1 MLRTSN
7 IIYFVFIFIP
17 SLFGQGTI
25 NNGEIGDPFIEYFS
39 SKDYKASYQ
48 NWCVIQDKKGLMYF
62 GNTEGVLEYDGA
74 SWRLIKTPNNSVV
87 RSLSMDEEGRIYV
100 AASSDFGYLAPDST
114 GRLQFVSLLKFLEKK
129 HQEFGDV
136 WDVVTSSQ
144 GIYFKTRDLI
154 FRLNENKIKVFESV
168 NSFRLYKINNEVFT
182 RNDGIGLMKI
192 SGDSLILIPD
202 GEHFAKIGVFD
213 MLPFGNNILI
223 TTSVNGLF
231 LYNGITFS
239 EFKTEADSFF
249 RNNRIYNACILEDEN
264 IAFATMRGGV
274 AIINKK
280 GELLRI
286 INSKSGLNSD
296 IIYDLV
302 SDHQGGLW
310 LAMAE
315 GISRLE
321 SSPTFTILNKKNTG
335 NNSLS
340 SLYRFQ
346 YKLYGSNSLG
356 LFYLDESES
365 KFIPIEDIGSGG
377 SNFITIDNK
386 LFASSNDGI
395 YQVDNKNIAKK
406 LFDFEI
412 PSLYQSNIDSTIIYV
427 VYRIGLAVLKY
438 NKGRLKLI
446 KDSSPIS
453 DEMAYLVEDS
463 DGSIWIKTYY
473 GGVVHLKNYYEKLFN
488 ASDKNTIEINRYTK
502 NDRLPNEQYDI
513 YSIDGKILFATDSG
527 LYNFDSESNSFIT
540 DYTLGEQFADST
552 HSIQQLIQDRK
563 GDLWILTKTKSGK
576 ELGKAIKQNEGK
588 YLWQPERRFNYLD
601 LSIVFTIK
609 ADFDPK
615 TNKEILWISTD
626 EGLIKYDPLIDKNY
640 DKKFQTFIRSI
651 TAYNDSI
658 IYNGSAVDSLIGKT
672 ILSFNDN
679 NIRFQFSAASYAK
692 SKSNMFQ
699 YFLEGN
705 DDNWS
710 QWSSATI
717 KEYTNLAGGNYK
729 FRVRS
734 KNIYG
739 VIGSEDTFAFTVLNP
754 WYLSW
759 WAYVLYAVCLIGIL
773 YLIRRFEL
781 KRLKRKHRLQLEHSE
796 FESLK
801 NLDQMKSHFFA
812 NISHEFRTPLTLILG
827 QIESVMSSH
836 IEIKEKGKLQVAN
849 RNARRL
855 LTLINQLLDLSKLES
870 GSMELKADQHNI
882 VSFLKSLFYSF
893 ESLAELQ
900 KITLKFESELENIP
914 VVFDPDKM
922 EKIFYNLLSNAFKFT
937 AANDE
942 INVTI
947 KIAESSVVEI
957 SIKDTGTGIPS
968 DRLPHIFD
976 RFYQVD
982 GSGTREYEGTGIG
995 LALTKELVELHKGEI
1010 AVKSKLGGGSEFII
1024 KLPLGDLKLDK
1035 EQLVKAPAE
1044 EFSFENI
1051 SEAFD
1056 SKKINQDSN
1065 FPEQLPG
1072 GSREII
1078 LIVEDNFDVRAYI
1091 NEQLADDYQVIE
1103 ASNGLEGIQKAQ
1115 DQIPDL
1121 IITDVMMPKM
1131 DGYQFSREIRLN
1143 EKTSHIP
1150 LIMLTAKAALDDKI
1164 TGLETGIDAYLTKP
1178 FSAKELKVRVKNL
1191 IFQREQLRKRFS
1203 TSTILKPSE
1212 VTSASIDQKFL
1223 QKTIEIIE
1231 AHFEDEQFNVEK
1243 LAEES
1248 NMSVSQLNRK
1258 LNALVDQPSSQLI
1271 RSLRL
1276 QRAADLLKQ
1285 NAGSVAEICYKVGFN
1300 DQAYFSR
1307 SFKKQFGCSPS
1318 DYKKN

>member
-1 MLRTSN
+1 MLKILN
-7 IIYFVFIFIP
+7 IFYIIFIFIP
-17 SLFGQGTI
+17 ISFGQGV
-25 NNGEIGDPFIEYFS
+25 NKNGEIGDPFIEYFG

-48 NWCVIQDKKGLMYF
+48 NWCVIQDMRGLMYF
-62 GNTEGVLEYDGA
+62 GNTEGVLEYDGS

-114 GRLQFVSLLKFLEKK
+114 GLLQFVSLLKFLEKK

-136 WDVVTSSQ
+136 WDVVAASH
-144 GIYFKTRDLI
+144 GIYFKTRDQI

-168 NSFRLYKINNEVFT
+168 NSFRLYKIIDEVFA

-202 GEHFAKIGVFD
+202 GEQFAATGVFD
-213 MLPFGNNILI
+213 MLPFGNKILI
-223 TTSVNGLF
+223 TTSTKGLF
-231 LYNGITFS
+231 LYDGITVL
-239 EFKTEADSFF
+239 EFKTEADYFF
-249 RNNRIYNACILEDEN
+249 QSNKIYNACILEDDN

-274 AIINKK
+274 AIINNK

-286 INSKSGLNSD
+286 IDSKSGLNSD
-296 IIYDLV
+296 IIYDLFA
-302 SDHQGGLW
+302 DHHGNLW
-310 LAMAE
+310 LAMSD
-315 GISRLE
+315 GISRFE
-321 SSPTFTILNKKNTG
+321 SSPSFTILSSQSIGNK
-335 NNSLS
+335 SVSALH
-340 SLYRFQ
+340 RFQ
-346 YKLYGSNSLG
+346 NILYGSNALG

-365 KFIPIEDIGSGG
+365 EFKPIEGIESGG
-377 SNFITIDNK
+377 SNFISIDNN
-386 LFASSNDGI
+386 LFAATNAQI
-395 YQVDNKNIAKK
+395 YKVYDNNNAKN
-406 LFDFEI
+406 LFGFEA
-412 PSLYQSNIDSTIIYV
+412 PTLYQSSIDSTIIYV

-438 NKGRLKLI
+438 SSGSLRLI
-446 KDSSPIS
+446 QNYTPVN
-453 DEMAYLVEDS
+453 DEMASLVEDS
-463 DGSIWIKTYY
+463 DSSIWIKTYY
-473 GGVVHLKNYYEKLFN
+473 EGVAHLKNFSKTLSDAGAGNLIVDRYNKLN
-488 ASDKNTIEINRYTK
+488 G
-502 NDRLPNEQYDI
+502 LPNDQSSI
-513 YSIDGKILFATDSG
+513 YSIDGKIFFASKEGLF
-527 LYNFDSESNSFIT
+527 NFDAGSKKFISNSF
-540 DYTLGEQFADST
+540 LGESFTDST
-552 HSIQQLIQDRK
+552 YSIKSLTADAH
-563 GDLWILTKTKSGK
+563 GNLWILAESENVPEFGKAVKQNDGNYIWEADPLFKILDLTNVFLINVDRNQKSGK
-576 ELGKAIKQNEGK
+576 E
-588 YLWQPERRFNYLD
+588 F
-601 LSIVFTIK
+601 
-609 ADFDPK
+609 
-615 TNKEILWISTD
+615 LWISTD
-626 EGLIKYDPLIDKNY
+626 DGLIRYDPEIRKNLN
-640 DKKFQTFIRSI
+640 KSFSTFIRKVI
-651 TAYNDSI
+651 VNQDSV
-658 IYNGSAVDSLIGKT
+658 IYNGSAINLSSKKN
-672 ILSFNDN
+672 ILSFNNN
-679 NIRFQFSAASYAK
+679 NILFQFTGASYEKAN
-692 SKSNMFQ
+692 SNTFQ
-699 YFLEGN
+699 WFLEGS
-705 DDNWS
+705 DDG
-710 QWSSATI
+710 WSSWTTDLS
-717 KEYTNLAGGNYK
+717 KEFTNLSGGDYR
-729 FRVRS
+729 FRVRA

-739 VIGSEDTFAFTVLNP
+739 IIGTEDVFNFTVLNP
-754 WYLSW
+754 WYYSW
-759 WAYVLYAVCLIGIL
+759 WAYSFYSMIFLGLLYQV
-773 YLIRRFEL
+773 RRFEL
-781 KRLKRKHRLQLEHSE
+781 KRLSRKHRLQLEHSE

-827 QIESVMSSH
+827 QIESVMTSQ

-855 LTLINQLLDLSKLES
+855 LTLINQLLDLSKLEA
-870 GSMELKADQHNI
+870 GSMVLKAEQHNI

-922 EKIFYNLLSNAFKFT
+922 EKVFYNLISNSLKFT
-937 AANDE
+937 SSNG
-942 INVTI
+942 VI
-947 KIAESSVVEI
+947 KIKLNVVQSLVEI
-957 SIKDTGTGIPS
+957 RISDTGKGIPS
-968 DRLPHIFD
+968 DRISHIFD

-982 GSGTREYEGTGIG
+982 GSSTKEFEGTGIG
-995 LALTKELVELHKGEI
+995 LALTKELVELHKGKI
-1010 AVKSKLGGGSEFII
+1010 AVISKEGEGSVFII
-1024 KLPLGDLKLDK
+1024 KLPLGNQIIEKEKLVPLSDEFTFDNINDNVTPIILQQESGSIDK
-1035 EQLVKAPAE
+1035 EL
-1044 EFSFENI
+1044 
-1051 SEAFD
+1051 
-1056 SKKINQDSN
+1056 
-1065 FPEQLPG
+1065 

-1091 NEQLADDYQVIE
+1091 KEQLTEDYNVIE
-1103 ASNGLEGIQKAQ
+1103 ASNGLEGVQKAQ
-1115 DQIPDL
+1115 DEIPDL

-1131 DGYQFSREIRLN
+1131 DGYQFSSEIRLN

-1223 QKTIEIIE
+1223 QKTIGIIE
-1231 AHFEDEQFNVEK
+1231 AHFEDENFNVEK

-1258 LNALVDQPSSQLI
+1258 LNALVSQPPGQLI

-1318 DYKKN
+1318 DYKKH